1 MSSNIISYFSPVL
14 QAPFVTSGMH
24 QCAICLRPILNL
36 CTISTKYRIRSGYA
50 VGEKIF
56 RSCGKNSTNIV
67 MECYRHKCGKSRSRY
82 SMFVNL

>member
-1 MSSNIISYFSPVL
+1 MSSNIVRYFSPVL

-50 VGEKIF
+50 VGEQIF
-56 RSCGKNSTNIV
+56 RSCGNLFSQLRKKPSQ
-67 MECYRHKCGKSRSRY
+67 H
-82 SMFVNL
+82 VNGMLQA